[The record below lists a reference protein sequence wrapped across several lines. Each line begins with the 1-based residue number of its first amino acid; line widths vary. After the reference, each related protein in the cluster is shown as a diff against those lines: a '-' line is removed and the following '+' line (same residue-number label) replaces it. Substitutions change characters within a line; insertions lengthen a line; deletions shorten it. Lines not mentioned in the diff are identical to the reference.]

1 MDKQIFLD
9 WQVHFNLRRPNSRKA
24 TLIYAVV
31 TLYGEQIKVST
42 GVKVYAAHWDK
53 DRQIARMSGGLSSL
67 DSRNN
72 SIVNTKIM
80 KVAVQIERLKQYL
93 CEHIELLTDKAKVK
107 SLFVDY
113 VNPTINKK
121 IMASKKNTNSL
132 KATAVFFKV
141 ISDHWNY
148 EKQGT
153 RQKMAIVRDFC
164 KWLESNGGDTLENVN
179 KKTLALYERHL
190 NTTPTTRSKIGAE
203 YKTVRIKMGHI
214 MSVIRIAKKFEDF
227 PSDINVGVENYE
239 LQTKKL
245 KDDDLS
251 RSFALTYDEVEKLYI
266 YQKLSDIDTE
276 IKDLFVLQCEMG
288 QRISTMLLWLKGEY
302 KETDDFFDM
311 ISTKTSKG
319 VSIPIT
325 TRIRE
330 IQEKYKDGMKLMDK
344 ENEDTIINII
354 DRNIKK
360 IAKVV
365 GLTRLHTYQS
375 QIGDKTYDHTEPI
388 CDLMRSHI
396 ARHTFITQRLRE
408 GWTKDEVKIVSGHD
422 SDDMI
427 DRVYAHLT
435 KEDKKRQLTKRINMV
450 EEMDK
455 CSGIVNVGLGRFD
468 SQTLID
474 EVKRQAVD
482 IHKMEQTIQE
492 QTEKCRQLSDVNTVV
507 QQYNEYVTARFQE
520 LIEYRSLSGFDDN
533 EVDDDL
539 DVDLSDRGLK

>member
-1 MDKQIFLD
+1 MDEQIFLD
-9 WQVHFNLRRPNSRKA
+9 WQLHFNLRRPNSRRA
-24 TLIYAVV
+24 TLIYAVA
-31 TLYGEQIKVST
+31 TLWGQQIKVST

-67 DSRNN
+67 DSQNN
-72 SIVNTKIM
+72 AIVNIKIM
-80 KVAVQIERLKQYL
+80 EVAVQIERLKQYL
-93 CEHIELLTDKAKVK
+93 CEHVELLTDEAKVK

-113 VNPTINKK
+113 VNPTIKK
-121 IMASKKNTNSL
+121 TMAAKKNTTPL
-132 KATAVFFKV
+132 RATAVFTKV
-141 ISDHWNY
+141 ISEHWNY

-153 RQKMAIVRDFC
+153 RQKIATVREFC
-164 KWLESNGGDTLENVN
+164 KWLEINGGDTLENVS

-203 YKTVRIKMGHI
+203 YKTVKTKMGHI
-214 MSVIRIAKKFEDF
+214 MSVIRKAKKFEDF

-251 RSFALTYDEVEKLYI
+251 RSFAMTYEEVEQLYAC
-266 YQKLSDIDTE
+266 QGLSDIDTE
-276 IKDLFVLQCEMG
+276 IKDLFVFQCEMG

-302 KETDDFFDM
+302 REDNGFFDM
-311 ISTKTSKG
+311 ISTKTSKE

-325 TRIRE
+325 ARIRE
-330 IQEKYKDGMKLMDK
+330 IQEKYKNGMKLMGKKK
-344 ENEDTIINII
+344 EATIVNII

-360 IAKVV
+360 IAESA
-365 GLTRLHTYQS
+365 GLTRLYTYQS
-375 QIGDKTYDHTEPI
+375 QIGDETYDETEPI

-408 GWTKDEVKIVSGHD
+408 GWTKDEIKIVTGHE

-435 KEDKKRQLTKRINMV
+435 KEDKKRQLVERINKV
-450 EEMDK
+450 EETDK
-455 CSGIVNVGLGRFD
+455 CSGTVNVGLGCSD
-468 SQTLID
+468 TQILLN

-482 IHKMEQTIQE
+482 IHKKEQTIQKQAE
-492 QTEKCRQLSDVNTVV
+492 HFRQLSDINAVV
-507 QQYNEYVTARFQE
+507 RQHDEYTTDRFQE
-520 LIEYRSLSGFDDN
+520 LVEYGSLSGFDDN
-533 EVDDDL
+533 EVDDDF

>member
-1 MDKQIFLD
+1 MDEQIFLD
-9 WQVHFNLRRPNSRKA
+9 WQLHFNLRRPNSRRA
-24 TLIYAVV
+24 TLIYAVA
-31 TLYGEQIKVST
+31 TLWGQQIKVST

-53 DRQIARMSGGLSSL
+53 DRQIARMSGGLSIL

-72 SIVNTKIM
+72 AIVNAKIM
-80 KVAVQIERLKQYL
+80 EVAIQIERLKQYL
-93 CEHIELLTDKAKVK
+93 CEHVELLADEAKVK

-113 VNPTINKK
+113 VNPTVKK
-121 IMASKKNTNSL
+121 TMAAKKNTTPL
-132 KATAVFFKV
+132 KATAVFTKV
-141 ISDHWNY
+141 ISEHWNY

-153 RQKMAIVRDFC
+153 RQKMATVREFC
-164 KWLESNGGDTLENVN
+164 KWLESNGGDTLENVS

-203 YKTVRIKMGHI
+203 YKTVKTKMGHI
-214 MSVIRIAKKFEDF
+214 MSVIRKAKKFEDF
-227 PSDINVGVENYE
+227 PDEINTSVENYE

-251 RSFALTYDEVEKLYI
+251 RSFALTYEEVERLYAC
-266 YQKLSDIDTE
+266 QGLSDIDTE

-302 KETDDFFDM
+302 TENEDFFDM
-311 ISTKTSKG
+311 ISTKIPRG

-325 TRIRE
+325 ARIRE
-330 IQEKYKDGMKLMDK
+330 IQEKYKNGMQLMGKKK
-344 ENEDTIINII
+344 EATIINSI

-360 IAKVV
+360 IAKAA
-365 GLTRLHTYQS
+365 GLTRLYTYQS
-375 QIGDKTYDHTEPI
+375 QIGDETYDETEPI

-435 KEDKKRQLTKRINMV
+435 KEDKKRQLVERINKV
-450 EEMDK
+450 EETDK
-455 CSGIVNVGLGRFD
+455 CSGTVNVGLGCSD
-468 SQTLID
+468 TQILLN
-474 EVKRQAVD
+474 EVKKQAVD
-482 IHKMEQTIQE
+482 IHKKEQTIQE
-492 QTEKCRQLSDVNTVV
+492 QAEQFRQLSDINAVV
-507 QQYNEYVTARFQE
+507 RQHDEYTTDRFQE
-520 LIEYRSLSGFDDN
+520 LVEYGSLSGFDDN
-533 EVDDDL
+533 EVDDDF

>member
-1 MDKQIFLD
+1 MDEQIFLD
-9 WQVHFNLRRPNSRKA
+9 WQVHFNLRKPNSRRA
-24 TLIYAVV
+24 TLIYAVA
-31 TLYGEQIKVST
+31 TLWGQQIKVST
-42 GVKVYAAHWDK
+42 GVKVYASHWDK
-53 DRQIARMSGGLSSL
+53 NRQIARMGGGLSGL

-72 SIVNTKIM
+72 AIVNTKIM
-80 KVAVQIERLKQYL
+80 EVTVQIERLKQYL
-93 CEHIELLTDKAKVK
+93 CEHVELLTDEAKVK
-107 SLFVDY
+107 SLFVDC
-113 VNPTINKK
+113 VNPTIKK
-121 IMASKKNTNSL
+121 TMAAKKNTNPL
-132 KATAVFFKV
+132 KATAVFTKV

-153 RQKMAIVRDFC
+153 RQKIAIVRDFC
-164 KWLESNGGDTLENVN
+164 KWLESNGGDTLENVS

-190 NTTPTTRSKIGAE
+190 NITPTTRSKIGAE
-203 YKTVRIKMGHI
+203 YKTVKTKMGHI
-214 MSVIRIAKKFEDF
+214 MSVIRTAKKFEDF
-227 PSDINVGVENYE
+227 PSNINVGVENYE

-251 RSFALTYDEVEKLYI
+251 RSFALAYSEVEQLYAC
-266 YQKLSDIDTE
+266 QNLSDIDTE

-325 TRIRE
+325 ARIRE
-330 IQEKYKDGMKLMDK
+330 IQEKYKGGMKLMDK

-360 IAKVV
+360 IAKVA
-365 GLTRLHTYQS
+365 GLARLHTYQS

-435 KEDKKRQLTKRINMV
+435 KEDKKRQLTKRINKV
-450 EEMDK
+450 EETGK
-455 CSGIVNVGLGRFD
+455 CSGTVNVGLGCSN

-482 IHKMEQTIQE
+482 IYEKEQAIQE
-492 QTEKCRQLSDVNTVV
+492 QSERCRQLSDVNAVV
-507 QQYNEYVTARFQE
+507 QQHDEYITIRFQE
-520 LIEYRSLSGFDDN
+520 LIEYGSLSGFDDN